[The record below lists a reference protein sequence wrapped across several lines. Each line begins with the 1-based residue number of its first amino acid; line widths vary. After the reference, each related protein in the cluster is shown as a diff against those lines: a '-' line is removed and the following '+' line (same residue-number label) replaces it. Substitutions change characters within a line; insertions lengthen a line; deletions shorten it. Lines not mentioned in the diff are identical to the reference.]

1 MGFTRTEIRVE
12 VTGAEEGARALEN
25 VAAADTRMTA
35 ATMAASQALQQQE
48 KAVKQTTN
56 AFGSAVQEIRRYDH
70 ATGLVTVEH
79 VKVAKSAQEAGR
91 GIEKMRDEANK
102 AAQPMNVMGAAA
114 SVASKGVGLI
124 MKAAYLLPG
133 FGFAGILL
141 KLGDAMSWVKEQFV
155 EGAKQTE
162 IQTAALAEWT
172 RVVDE
177 AAKAVR
183 ELGRAQS
190 EAGRSRIG
198 GALGIDPRALS
209 GESRIQG
216 AQLEAERAK
225 LDERQKALDAQAGEI
240 AAAERSVRERAARLS
255 DAVAGGI
262 ILPGRY
268 GMAAALE
275 AEAKAIGERRRLLV
289 SEAEKLRGAEI
300 SLESK
305 VEGLRRAAGL
315 ADSQKA
321 GGARGAGRS
330 VAMPKAEGPNVNG
343 VWSLGPAAGEDL
355 SPQGIQNVISL
366 DAWRAKRAAEAKAI
380 ADQEMADFRLV
391 TDQRNAMMTAHMQA
405 GDGGSPAIPSLYA
418 MLTATEEEKAAFD
431 QQMADASAGMRAI
444 YAETQR
450 LANDGVNM
458 LTGLGRGLS
467 MAAAASLLTG
477 KSFKQAANDLLKSLA
492 VQAAGEAIWQTAQG
506 LGALALAA
514 FGNPA
519 AAASAAAH
527 FKSAAVFTGLAV
539 AFGGGAM
546 ATGGLGAGGGGASAS
561 RGSGAG
567 MASAAGT
574 NPYRSEASAPR
585 PIHIHIGSET
595 VTRVVDG
602 ERRREARRDGIS
614 AREAA

>member
-12 VTGAEEGARALEN
+12 VTGAEAATRSLKGVAVAEEQIHTTGTQAAKGLTQVEVATTRAGAASAVATEKARKLKEEINAVAMPANGARVAMEGLGKGLTFLQR
-25 VAAADTRMTA
+25 AAA
-35 ATMAASQALQQQE
+35 
-48 KAVKQTTN
+48 
-56 AFGSAVQEIRRYDH
+56 I
-70 ATGLVTVEH
+70 
-79 VKVAKSAQEAGR
+79 
-91 GIEKMRDEANK
+91 
-102 AAQPMNVMGAAA
+102 
-114 SVASKGVGLI
+114 
-124 MKAAYLLPG
+124 LPG
-133 FGFAGILL
+133 FGIAGLL
-141 KLGDAMSWVKEQFV
+141 LEIGRAASWVADQFR
-155 EGAKQTE
+155 EGEKS
-162 IQTAALAEWT
+162 TALQSATLAEYT
-172 RVVDE
+172 RVVNE

-240 AAAERSVRERAARLS
+240 AAAERSVMERGAALS
-255 DAVAGGI
+255 ASAANGVQ
-262 ILPGRY
+262 PGMF
-268 GMAAALE
+268 GTAASLE

-300 SLESK
+300 TLESK

-315 ADSQKA
+315 ADSQKT

-366 DAWRAKRAAEAKAI
+366 DAWKAKRAAEAKAI
-380 ADQEMADFRLV
+380 ADQQSADLMTV
-391 TDQRNAMMTAHMQA
+391 LDQRNAMMLEHMNA
-405 GDGGSPAIPSLYA
+405 MAASTEPARS
-418 MLTATEEEKAAFD
+418 AFD
-431 QQMADASAGMRAI
+431 TMAGSAKSAFGGMVDDAMNMGGMLAGIAGTITGAFGQMATNMILSGEAGSKGIKKAVANALAGYSAQAF
-444 YAETQR
+444 
-450 LANDGVNM
+450 
-458 LTGLGRGLS
+458 GLS
-467 MAAAASLLTG
+467 MLLSIAGAAAAATG
-477 KSFKQAANDLLKSLA
+477 PIFGWSAPQIFI
-492 VQAAGEAIWQTAQG
+492 AAGIAAAGGAALGVAARG
-506 LGALALAA
+506 LGADMI
-514 FGNPA
+514 GQ
-519 AAASAAAH
+519 S
-527 FKSAAVFTGLAV
+527 K
-539 AFGGGAM
+539 
-546 ATGGLGAGGGGASAS
+546 GGGG
-561 RGSGAG
+561 GSSSSGGKSG

-574 NPYRSEASAPR
+574 NPYRSEASAPQ

>member
-35 ATMAASQALQQQE
+35 ATMAASRALQQQE

-240 AAAERSVRERAARLS
+240 AAAERSVMERGAALS
-255 DAVAGGI
+255 ASAANGVQ
-262 ILPGRY
+262 PGMF
-268 GMAAALE
+268 GTAASLE

-380 ADQEMADFRLV
+380 ADQQSADLMTV
-391 TDQRNAMMTAHMQA
+391 LDQRNAMMLEHMNA
-405 GDGGSPAIPSLYA
+405 MAASTEPARS
-418 MLTATEEEKAAFD
+418 AFD
-431 QQMADASAGMRAI
+431 TMAGSAKSAFGGMVDDAMNMGGMLAGIAGTITGAFGQMATNMILSGEAGSKGIKKAVANALAGYSAQAF
-444 YAETQR
+444 
-450 LANDGVNM
+450 
-458 LTGLGRGLS
+458 GLS
-467 MAAAASLLTG
+467 MLLSIAGAAAAATG
-477 KSFKQAANDLLKSLA
+477 PIFGWSAPQIFI
-492 VQAAGEAIWQTAQG
+492 AAGIAAAGGAALGVAARG
-506 LGALALAA
+506 LGADMI
-514 FGNPA
+514 GQ
-519 AAASAAAH
+519 S
-527 FKSAAVFTGLAV
+527 KGS
-539 AFGGGAM
+539 GGGSSSS
-546 ATGGLGAGGGGASAS
+546 GGKS
-561 RGSGAG
+561 G

>member
-35 ATMAASQALQQQE
+35 ATMAASRALQQQE

-102 AAQPMNVMGAAA
+102 AAQPMNAMKAVTEGFGKGLTFLSRAAA
-114 SVASKGVGLI
+114 I
-124 MKAAYLLPG
+124 LPG
-133 FGFAGILL
+133 FGIAGLL
-141 KLGDAMSWVKEQFV
+141 LEIGNAASWVADQFR
-155 EGAKQTE
+155 EGEKSTDLQS
-162 IQTAALAEWT
+162 AALAEYT
-172 RVVDE
+172 RIVND
-177 AAKAVR
+177 ATKAVR

-240 AAAERSVRERAARLS
+240 AAAERSVMERGAALS
-255 DAVAGGI
+255 ASAANGVQ
-262 ILPGRY
+262 PGMF
-268 GMAAALE
+268 GTAASLE

-330 VAMPKAEGPNVNG
+330 VAMPKADGPNVNG

-366 DAWRAKRAAEAKAI
+366 DAWKAKRAAEAKAI
-380 ADQEMADFRLV
+380 ADQQSADLMTV
-391 TDQRNAMMTAHMQA
+391 LDQRNAMMLEHMNA
-405 GDGGSPAIPSLYA
+405 MAASTEPARS
-418 MLTATEEEKAAFD
+418 AFD
-431 QQMADASAGMRAI
+431 TMAGSAKSAFGGMVDDAMNMGGMLAGIAGTITGAFGQMATNMILSGEAGSKGIKKAVANALAGYSAQAF
-444 YAETQR
+444 
-450 LANDGVNM
+450 
-458 LTGLGRGLS
+458 GLS
-467 MAAAASLLTG
+467 MLLSIAGAAAAATG
-477 KSFKQAANDLLKSLA
+477 PIFGWSAPQIFI
-492 VQAAGEAIWQTAQG
+492 AAGIAAAGGAALGVAARG
-506 LGALALAA
+506 LGADMI
-514 FGNPA
+514 GQ
-519 AAASAAAH
+519 S
-527 FKSAAVFTGLAV
+527 KGS
-539 AFGGGAM
+539 GGGSSSS
-546 ATGGLGAGGGGASAS
+546 GGKS
-561 RGSGAG
+561 G

-574 NPYRSEASAPR
+574 NPYRSEATAPQ

>member
-35 ATMAASQALQQQE
+35 ATMAASRALQQQE

-162 IQTAALAEWT
+162 IQTAVLAEWT

-240 AAAERSVRERAARLS
+240 AAAERSVMERGAALS
-255 DAVAGGI
+255 ASAANGVQ
-262 ILPGRY
+262 PGMF
-268 GMAAALE
+268 GTAASLE
-275 AEAKAIGERRRLLV
+275 AEAKAIGERRRMLV

-300 SLESK
+300 TLESK

-366 DAWRAKRAAEAKAI
+366 DAWKAKRAAEAKAI
-380 ADQEMADFRLV
+380 ADQQSADLMTV
-391 TDQRNAMMTAHMQA
+391 LDQRNAMMLEHMNA
-405 GDGGSPAIPSLYA
+405 MAASTEPARS
-418 MLTATEEEKAAFD
+418 AFD
-431 QQMADASAGMRAI
+431 TMAGSAKSAFGGMVDDAMNMGGMLAGIAGTITGAFGQMATNMILSGEAGSKGIKKAVANALAGYSAQAF
-444 YAETQR
+444 
-450 LANDGVNM
+450 
-458 LTGLGRGLS
+458 GLS
-467 MAAAASLLTG
+467 MLLSIAGAAAAATG
-477 KSFKQAANDLLKSLA
+477 PIFGWSAPQIFI
-492 VQAAGEAIWQTAQG
+492 AAGIAAAGGAALGVAARG
-506 LGALALAA
+506 LGADMI
-514 FGNPA
+514 GQ
-519 AAASAAAH
+519 S
-527 FKSAAVFTGLAV
+527 KGS
-539 AFGGGAM
+539 GGGSSSS
-546 ATGGLGAGGGGASAS
+546 GGKS
-561 RGSGAG
+561 G

-574 NPYRSEASAPR
+574 NPYRSEATAPQ